1 MLMAGLAQS
10 YADGGGGSGASG
22 GGGGARGLKPLNSVP
37 VPLPG
42 NLGNFVQ
49 NKDAAIKLGKALFW
63 DMQVGGDGL
72 QACASCHFQAGADVR
87 NKNQL
92 NPRASSPGVFSPNQT
107 MVATDFPINNGMVM
121 GSAGLPKTGFVSI
134 NVGSPADNGVSIAD
148 AIFNLNGNNI
158 RQVTGR
164 NTPSSINAIFNFR
177 SFWDG
182 RANNTFN
189 GVNPA
194 GPGDATARVLQ
205 VIGGTPT
212 KVSVSL
218 SPASLASQ
226 AVGPPNNGVEMSF
239 DGRIFSQLGKKMLS
253 VRPLAEQKVSSS
265 DSALGSLTAGESTG
279 LNTTYGAMIK
289 AAFRS
294 EFWDSSAIVDADK
307 NVITPT
313 GALDEFR
320 VIESNFSLFWGLS
333 IMLYESTLVSD
344 NTRVDQFL
352 AGNSGALN
360 STEQLGLN
368 IFTGKG
374 RCDQCHK
381 GPELTQATVSNNDAL
396 KGFLNT
402 AVRPV
407 ADDGGD
413 ILQPGVAK
421 FKTPGLRNV
430 ELNGPYFH
438 NGNQATLMEV
448 VNFYDRGG
456 DFPNQFTDGQIRP
469 LGLSDAEK
477 GALVSFLVALTDE
490 RVRNQSAPF
499 DHPQLFSNNGANNG
513 GSDIVVERSATGA
526 AGAAPVQTFLNMSPF
541 QP

>member
-1 MLMAGLAQS
+1 MAGLAS
-10 YADGGGGSGASG
+10 SHADGGSSDSGSSG
-22 GGGGARGLKPLNSVP
+22 GGGGGLKPLSSVP
-37 VPLPG
+37 VPLPS
-42 NLGNFVQ
+42 NLGNFVS
-49 NKDAAIKLGKALFW
+49 DRSAAIKLGKALFW

-92 NPRASSPGVFSPNQT
+92 NPRASNPGVFSPNRS
-107 MVATDFPINNGMVM
+107 MVAADFPINNGTVM

-134 NVGSPADNGVSIAD
+134 NPGSPADNGVSLAD
-148 AIFNLNGNNI
+148 AIFNVNGHNI

-164 NTPSSINAIFNFR
+164 NTPSAVNAIFNFR

-182 RANNTFN
+182 RANNVFN

-212 KVSVSL
+212 KVSISL

-226 AVGPPNNGVEMSF
+226 AVGPPNNGVEMSY
-239 DGRIFSQLGKKMLS
+239 DGRNFSQLGKKMLS
-253 VRPLAEQKVSSS
+253 LRPLAEQKVSSS
-265 DSALGSLTAGESTG
+265 DSALGPLTAGVSTG
-279 LNTTYGAMIK
+279 LNTTYAAMIK

-294 EFWDSSAIVDADK
+294 EFWDSTAIVDANK

-313 GALDEFR
+313 GGLDEFR

-333 IMLYESTLVSD
+333 ILLYESTLVSD
-344 NTRVDQFL
+344 KTRVDQFL

-360 STEQLGLN
+360 SAEQLGLN

-374 RCDQCHK
+374 RCTQCHK
-381 GPELTQATVSNNDAL
+381 DAELTLASVSHGD

-402 AVRPV
+402 GVRPV

-413 ILQPGVAK
+413 INQPGQAK

-438 NGNQATLMEV
+438 NGNQSTLMQV
-448 VNFYDRGG
+448 VNFYNRGG

-469 LGLSDAEK
+469 LGLSDGEK

-499 DHPQLFSNNGANNG
+499 DHPQLFSNNGAGNG
-513 GSDIVVERSATGA
+513 GSDIVVERPATGA
-526 AGAAPVQTFLNMSPF
+526 AGAAPVQTFLNLSPWL
-541 QP
+541 P